1 MISVS
6 QNVPTESESPK
17 VLDKHLLIKSST
29 AHFNLKYVCGC
40 APQKCKRTFR
50 CRNLV
55 SSAKFKAV
63 YINEIEELDKQQR
76 EDLNG
81 RLGLETESL
90 IFAFHKLLSDFCD
103 SLDKQR
109 IPIKRLKT
117 YLMAIEAVESAS
129 DSDKQPALQNCK
141 DLLKAAMDVDDI
153 IEIIHHHSSFFDFK
167 LLEYMIQKSGTISDK
182 EKLQEYEKLFIT
194 YLSHRVC
201 ECPTSIRESLGDDYV
216 DLIIKLDSRY
226 ERRKLSSIKDLEV
239 RLSHTLKV
247 NTCLLNLCS
256 IERGCIKL
264 VFQIPCFLLEMIF
277 PISNEQEKSL
287 TKDGVIQL
295 VCGNFKFPQ
304 EQSQV

>member
-40 APQKCKRTFR
+40 APQKCKRTFH

-76 EDLNG
+76 EDLNR
-81 RLGLETESL
+81 RLRLETEGL
-90 IFAFHKLLSDFCD
+90 IFAFFKLLSDFCD
-103 SLDKQR
+103 SLDKQK
-109 IPIKRLKT
+109 ISIKRLKT

-141 DLLKAAMDVDDI
+141 DLLKAATDVDDI
-153 IEIIHHHSSFFDFK
+153 IEIIQHHSSFFDFK

-201 ECPTSIRESLGDDYV
+201 ECPSSVCESLGDDYV

-239 RLSHTLKV
+239 SLSQTLKV